1 MLKLKLQYFGHLMWR
16 VDSLEK
22 TLMLGGI
29 GGRKRRGRQR
39 MRWLDGITDSV
50 DMSLSELRETLMDRE
65 ACHAVI
71 HGVTK
76 SQTRLSDWIELN
88 WITGKWTWWAVATGL
103 WDFVTIL
110 GPGRMTRSL
119 TRREFFCFFVSKR
132 TVSAGCYPLPTI
144 TSVCQKASG
153 GVPGL
158 WWWCCEFACVS
169 RVPSFAVSSTAPLFL
184 SNLLF
189 VLDTADEGGVKTL
202 IPRVRNSNNG
212 DCKFSAHLT
221 FCNFTF
227 FYEIY
232 F

>member
-1 MLKLKLQYFGHLMWR
+1 
-16 VDSLEK
+16 
-22 TLMLGGI
+22 
-29 GGRKRRGRQR
+29 
-39 MRWLDGITDSV
+39 
-50 DMSLSELRETLMDRE
+50 MSPGLVLIILLS
-65 ACHAVI
+65 
-71 HGVTK
+71 
-76 SQTRLSDWIELN
+76 TRLHQDLTVFLPGELSHLLQVN
-88 WITGKWTWWAVATGL
+88 ITGKWMWQAVATGQ
-103 WDFVTIL
+103 WDSVMVL
-110 GPGRMTRSL
+110 DPGRMTWSL
-119 TRREFFCFFVSKR
+119 TRREFFCFFGSKR
-132 TVSAGCYPLPTI
+132 TVCAGSYPLPTF
-144 TSVCQKASG
+144 TSICQKASG
-153 GVPGL
+153 PGGAVPGL

-169 RVPSFAVSSTAPLFL
+169 RVPSFAVSSTAPSLFL

>member
-1 MLKLKLQYFGHLMWR
+1 MWR

-22 TLMLGGI
+22 TLMLEGT
-29 GGRKRRGRQR
+29 GGRRRRGRPR
-39 MRWLDGITDSV
+39 MRWLDGIMDSLH
-50 DMSLSELRETLMDRE
+50 MSLGGLQELLMDQE

-110 GPGRMTRSL
+110 GPGRMTWSL

-153 GVPGL
+153 GVPSL

-169 RVPSFAVSSTAPLFL
+169 KSSLICSFLYCSFSFPLKPFIC
-184 SNLLF
+184 S
-189 VLDTADEGGVKTL
+189 GHRWWG
-202 IPRVRNSNNG
+202 RGQNSDPKG
-212 DCKFSAHLT
+212 QEF
-221 FCNFTF
+221 
-227 FYEIY
+227 E
-232 F
+232 